1 MAKGILSIDADYTS
15 NSGFDTVDDFKINK
29 TPTGISNTFYDIFKT
44 IKDKNIKP
52 EIISMS
58 LSPQYLPKKDH
69 EFVNNLFK
77 EIIQIS
83 GMRDEIN
90 TYKRRYDPDP
100 HYIENIMTDRI
111 YSIVKTL
118 SRQAFAEYCHSR

>member
-1 MAKGILSIDADYTS
+1 MSIDADYTG

-83 GMRDEIN
+83 TMYDEYGKGSTEG
-90 TYKRRYDPDP
+90 TYRAST
-100 HYIENIMTDRI
+100 MTESLLNLLG
-111 YSIVKTL
+111 YTKNSIKK
-118 SRQAFAEYCHSR
+118 

>member
-1 MAKGILSIDADYTS
+1 MHKRNIAGYGRQKVFLSIDADYTS

-69 EFVNNLFK
+69 EFVNKLFK
-77 EIIQIS
+77 GIIQIS

-90 TYKRRYDPDP
+90 IYKRKYDPDP
-100 HYIENIMTDRI
+100 HYIEKHYNR
-111 YSIVKTL
+111 
-118 SRQAFAEYCHSR
+118 